1 MIESKYGL
9 KYTMPHSVVH
19 IIDNSQY
26 TGDLP
31 TSVAEDPSMFSTIV
45 VTGCPMGVDNKVV
58 TINRE
63 DVLKAAFMRDLSQ
76 DDISKYGQTVTY
88 PSSLLR
94 QGAPVRLMRVTPE
107 DATYAISCLL
117 VQWRPDETDNKLHVR
132 FQKLDEFPSDIKL
145 DRFKNID
152 RLNSTLTKK
161 YKTNDI
167 KDPNG
172 YSWKQR
178 LFMTFISAGRGSVYN
193 NMANAINPTMQ
204 SKRPA
209 NIQYEF
215 VTIDTRSNTS
225 VEKFYASLMNINNG
239 DRTDAID
246 SVNVI
251 VGKRLEGSS
260 IMVPTVNEE
269 AVRDVYDDWIQFY
282 DMTVDKM
289 TIVSDHI
296 SKVRKAININ
306 TFDLLYGHYIYD
318 GTESDVSLPFYQVDM
333 ISTSTPQLPSDHR
346 IKVKKSD
353 FEKDNPGTFDE
364 VNSTSPVNPPE
375 ALRVGLLNS
384 TYGVSRTT
392 DAVGNKILDSVHVG
406 DIYLT
411 ASNNS
416 SKNPYLTIVG
426 GINQYSGAVT
436 QIVIPKVY
444 GLIKEEGSSDYK
456 IDKSEKGGTFNIA
469 AVFNDASDKT
479 DGSGSTTLNN
489 LVENGVLVGDKDG
502 NCNYVVA
509 QITSD
514 GGYKL
519 WKLSHVTTA
528 TNVTGDRYTLEVAYT
543 LPQVYDALAWS
554 SHTNGATGVGNVIGK
569 DPSDAAYD
577 RVGSVVID
585 TSDYND
591 PDEDAIVFVNGY
603 NHTEGTKDGR
613 IKVKEAGLKFG
624 VCPAE
629 VNITDDVIGSE
640 YDILVY
646 DDSAYK
652 NPNYKNKTDTPTEPE
667 YLDTPQELNA
677 DGHRNIP
684 IAIYRYIISGSQ
696 GSLFRTMYNPTSVPA
711 NYYENDHGLNMKS
724 ELGGIKAAWG
734 STGFFDDS
742 SINSIEF
749 KWRYSALLVK
759 AYRGAIDPRIK
770 SPVRVPAKYLFDGG
784 TNTIVGQTI
793 LPYVSYPPIDIINA
807 STIFTEDEKEDVMFD
822 ENLISNITDFEDI
835 DVKQAMYDLMIH
847 RVYMGIPE
855 SKRPE
860 GPGSG
865 LSLHLDAGVTDAN
878 TAALIN
884 TSFAKRF
891 DNPNASWDVGGYV
904 SARDGLPYT
913 YMKRIV
919 DNLVTHCKRFTVN
932 KPFVG
937 QYTTIT
943 SDEFVSYFP
952 DIDVTDWDERQSMY
966 DYGGNAWMIDVNG
979 NLQRRSQR
987 TLMRN
992 ADTSDLIQESNMR
1005 TLSQLTYLLQNKIDS
1020 SLIEYDDDGVL
1031 KTLEDDCNNM
1041 FSKWI
1046 GSRVQSLSIRFE
1058 RDINIDGGDIV
1069 VCECDVTFRGLILRV
1084 PIKVNVNRRQS

>member
-9 KYTMPHSVVH
+9 KYSMPHSVVH

-26 TGDLP
+26 VGDLP
-31 TSVAEDPSMFSTIV
+31 TVIAEDPSMFSAIV
-45 VTGCPMGVDNKVV
+45 VTGCPMGIDNQIV
-58 TINRE
+58 TITRE
-63 DVLKAAFMRDLSQ
+63 DVLNAAFMRNLSQ

-88 PSSLLR
+88 ANSLLQ
-94 QGAPVRLMRVTPE
+94 QGAPVRFMRVTPE
-107 DATYAISCLL
+107 DSTYAISCLL
-117 VQWRPDETDNKLHVR
+117 VQWRPDETDNKMHVR
-132 FQKLDEFPSDIKL
+132 FLKVDEFPVEIKL
-145 DRFKNID
+145 DRFKNIK
-152 RLNSTLTKK
+152 RLNATLMKHFR
-161 YKTNDI
+161 TNYITDA
-167 KDPNG
+167 NG
-172 YSWKQR
+172 YNWKQR
-178 LFMTFISAGRGSVYN
+178 LLMTFVSAGRGSVYN
-193 NMANAINPTMQ
+193 NMANAINPTQQ

-215 VTIDTRSNTS
+215 VTIDTRSNTT
-225 VEKFYASLMNINNG
+225 VERFYASLININNG
-239 DRTDAID
+239 NRTDAID

-269 AVRDVYDDWIQFY
+269 AVREVYNDWLDFY

-289 TIVSDHI
+289 TIVSEHI
-296 SKVRKAININ
+296 SKVRKAINVN
-306 TFDLLYGHYIYD
+306 TFDLMYGHYIYD
-318 GTESDVSLPFYQVDM
+318 GTESDVNLPFYQVDM

-346 IKVKKSD
+346 IIVKKSK
-353 FEKDNPGTFDE
+353 FEEDNPGAFDD
-364 VNSTSPVNPPE
+364 VNPISPINPPE
-375 ALRVGLLNS
+375 ALRDGLLNS

-392 DAVGNKILDSVHVG
+392 DAVGNKIIDSVHVG

-416 SKNPYLTIVG
+416 AKNPYLTIVG

-436 QIVIPKVY
+436 QVIIPKVY
-444 GLIKEEGSSDYK
+444 GLIKKSDSSDYV
-456 IDKSEKGGTFNIA
+456 IDKSEERGTFNIS
-469 AVFNDASDKT
+469 AVFNDAADKT
-479 DGSGSTTLNN
+479 VGTGSTTLNN
-489 LVENGVLVGDKDG
+489 LVEKGVLVGDKDG
-502 NCNYVVA
+502 NCDCVVA

-514 GGYKL
+514 GGFKL
-519 WKLSHVTTA
+519 WKLSHINTDE
-528 TNVTGDRYTLEVAYT
+528 NVTGDRYTLEVAYT
-543 LPQVYDALAWS
+543 LPQVYDALDWM
-554 SHTNGATGVGNVIGK
+554 SHTNGSTGVGNVIGK
-569 DPSDAAYD
+569 ESTDAAYD

-591 PDEDAIVFVNGY
+591 SEDAIVFVNDY
-603 NHTEGTKDGR
+603 NHTKGSKDDR
-613 IKVKEAGLKFG
+613 IEVKAATLKFG
-624 VCPAE
+624 VCPSE
-629 VNITDDVIGSE
+629 VNITDDIIGSE
-640 YDILVY
+640 YDVLVY

-652 NPNYKNKTDTPTEPE
+652 NPNYKDETTTPTEPKE
-667 YLDTPQELNA
+667 LDYPQEYDVNK
-677 DGHRNIP
+677 HRNIP

-696 GSLFRTMYNPTSVPA
+696 GSLYRTMYNPTIVPA

-734 STGFFDDS
+734 STGFFDDT

-759 AYRGAIDPRIK
+759 AYRGDIDPRIK

-822 ENLISNITDFEDI
+822 ECLIANITDFEDI

-847 RVYMGIPE
+847 RCYMGIPE
-855 SKRPE
+855 SKRPV

-891 DNPNASWDVGGYV
+891 DNPNASWDIGGYV
-904 SARDGLPYT
+904 SVRDGLSYT
-913 YMKRIV
+913 FIKQIV
-919 DNLVTHCKRFTVN
+919 DNLTTHCKRYSVN
-932 KPFVG
+932 KPYVG
-937 QYTTIT
+937 KYTTIT
-943 SDEFVSYFP
+943 SNEFVSYFP
-952 DIDVTDWDERQSMY
+952 DIDVTDWEERESIY
-966 DYGGNAWMIDVNG
+966 NYGGNAWMIDVNN

-992 ADTSDLIQESNMR
+992 AETSDLIQESNMR

-1020 SLIEYDDDGVL
+1020 YLLEYDDDGVL
-1031 KTLEDDCNNM
+1031 KTLENDCNNM
-1041 FSKWI
+1041 FSNWI
-1046 GSRVQSLSIRFE
+1046 GDKVENLDITFY
-1058 RDINIDGGDIV
+1058 RDKNIDGGDIV
-1069 VCECDVTFRGLILRV
+1069 VCECNVTFRGLILRV
-1084 PIKVNVNRRQS
+1084 PIIVNVNRRQS